1 MYLED
6 AGTIYKGVKGAL
18 NNHFKPKQNVV
29 FERHVFRQTI
39 QGTNEPS
46 INLVTRLR
54 KLTCMCEF
62 TDQNADIQDQ
72 FIDKC

>member
-29 FERHVFRQTI
+29 FERHHSGDERAV
-39 QGTNEPS
+39 N
-46 INLVTRLR
+46 
-54 KLTCMCEF
+54 
-62 TDQNADIQDQ
+62 
-72 FIDKC
+72 